1 MSRHH
6 KHLSS
11 YLKSKKSGASTSQLP
26 RDRAQS
32 NVVGA
37 TFSSKSAIK
46 VPVLSRTKNLGVCWL
61 PDEILLK
68 IFKFLTPSELLVCA
82 QVCHQWTTVTKES
95 SLWKPLLPKFPKQV
109 RNSLTFEETQEKDF
123 NWKEEIIKRCKNA
136 RNKEVLNLRKRKKKS
151 PYTGLPNE
159 TSQSL
164 KPHLLG
170 DARWKL
176 CITDSSGKQHWSD
189 ADSFNLFASSVSIR
203 WYTLQLPPLSKL
215 KMLQVFA
222 FLPIFY
228 HRNWTPHAN
237 SACTRSLILEEDL
250 QVIGAT
256 MSKDKPLCTSG
267 LITASILAPG
277 ILAACWNASSNG
289 GDLAFI
295 TVNLHQHN
303 LTDKVVFGSRS
314 RIFVPPPHKPVQD
327 DIDPNYGL
335 HSYSATIELR
345 NHVNVIWGRQYRELY
360 QMCIG
365 DTYVCL
371 GGRGGEHGS
380 FEKRLSL
387 PWKTELFKD
396 VLHNVCFL
404 DVTVLHEGK
413 VPFWCFSS
421 PVRILANSQSDGDF
435 SSDGAKLFIEYSDE
449 QGLTIKIDFLSVEDE
464 GKTLVTN
471 VELRVLKTFINSWFK
486 TSY

>member
-6 KHLSS
+6 KHLTS

-32 NVVGA
+32 NEVGA
-37 TFSSKSAIK
+37 TFSIKSAVK

-189 ADSFNLFASSVSIR
+189 ADSFNLFASSVCIR

-222 FLPIFY
+222 FLPVFY

-237 SACTRSLILEEDL
+237 RGHYFERQTLMYKWSHHSKYFSSWNLGCLLECIF
-250 QVIGAT
+250 Q
-256 MSKDKPLCTSG
+256 C
-267 LITASILAPG
+267 
-277 ILAACWNASSNG
+277 
-289 GDLAFI
+289 
-295 TVNLHQHN
+295 
-303 LTDKVVFGSRS
+303 

-345 NHVNVIWGRQYRELY
+345 NHLNVIWGRQYRELY

-396 VLHNVCFL
+396 VLH
-404 DVTVLHEGK
+404 VTLLLGYSLTPKAMEN
-413 VPFWCFSS
+413 SS
-421 PVRILANSQSDGDF
+421 LIFNSFQ
-435 SSDGAKLFIEYSDE
+435 
-449 QGLTIKIDFLSVEDE
+449 VEDE
-464 GKTLVTN
+464 GQTLVTN